1 MAPIDLM
8 DRAMRSI
15 LYWMPRVLLTVVA
28 IVYIVSDNMDATA
41 MILNTPAEFAPTLLV
56 VGFLIG
62 LAITLVMSLAP
73 YYEQDKV
80 VARSNG
86 EKIAYGMS
94 YLAKNVIVTV
104 VTGIMAIIVPG
115 YYYVTVGAVPT
126 MDGCLMIGVVTAAV
140 IGLGGETFANKILES
155 FRDKVKAADAR
166 ASKPK
171 TEE

>member
-62 LAITLVMSLAP
+62 LAITLVMSLAA

-80 VARSNG
+80 VARSTG
-86 EKIAYGMS
+86 EKLAYGMN
-94 YLAKNVIVTV
+94 YLAKNVAVTV
-104 VTGIMAIIVPG
+104 AAGILAIIVPG

-126 MDGCLMIGVVTAAV
+126 MDGCLMIGVVTALV
-140 IGLGGETFANKILES
+140 VGFLGEKFATTILEG
-155 FRDKVKAADAR
+155 FRDKAKASDAR
-166 ASKPK
+166 ETKPK